1 MTEAMGG
8 AILAI
13 AAVGVVLIG
22 IVVLGFAAMVWAKA
36 LSLAVNA
43 RLHGKQVDAFGASND
58 VEKPEDDA
66 PDVPKLRGTTTDL
79 SRLTGDDIEAA
90 IRAGRPHRTEA
101 DDEDEEFE
109 RGLSRGEVRTTDG
122 NSGYDDDQPPVPGEP
137 VVRAG

>member
-1 MTEAMGG
+1 MGG

-43 RLHGKQVDAFGASND
+43 RLHGKQVDAFGSPSPA
-58 VEKPEDDA
+58 EKPDDDT
-66 PDVPKLRGTTTDL
+66 PDIPKLRGTTTDL
-79 SRLTGDDIEAA
+79 SRLTGADIEAA
-90 IRAGRPHRTEA
+90 IRAGRGAPQRTEA
-101 DDEDEEFE
+101 DDEDDEFE
-109 RGLSRGEVRTTDG
+109 RGLHRGEVQTTDG